1 MSLFLL
7 TNCNYLKNVKLLS
20 GGKLKRENFVQEVP
34 FTYRKDITRE
44 PKIQKP
50 APTPEDRRALPAK
63 PSRQQKK
70 KWKMRSKQKQ
80 QQQQEEEEEE
90 QQKVLLLYHA
100 LKAYKSI
107 A

>member
-1 MSLFLL
+1 M
-7 TNCNYLKNVKLLS
+7 YRELKIIHTDIKL
-20 GGKLKRENFVQEVP
+20 ENIMTTIP
-34 FTYRKDITRE
+34 LTYRKDITRE

-80 QQQQEEEEEE
+80 QQQQEEEEE